1 MPVKS
6 EQVSIITS
14 ALAEGSGRIR
24 RRLHHLLSQCR
35 LASAPCLI
43 SLLDGLLQNL
53 RRYPEDRDNLWR

>member
-1 MPVKS
+1 M
-6 EQVSIITS
+6 
-14 ALAEGSGRIR
+14 AEGSGRIR